1 MRPLLIGRFQPF
13 HNGHMWLIHRILE
26 EYGSII
32 IGIGSAQESHTLA
45 NPFTA
50 GERHYMIQRALE
62 DASLSDFYLVPVED
76 IYRNSLW
83 VSHILSLTPPFDVA
97 ISANPLVKRLFL
109 EAGKEV
115 IEPEM
120 HNRDKYSGKEIRQKI
135 VDGENWNELVPYEVK
150 KVILEI
156 DGVNRLQD
164 LSMTDEVNKRE
175 KMRLK

>member
-13 HNGHMWLIHRILE
+13 HNGHLWLVDKIVK

-32 IGIGSAQESHTLA
+32 IGIGSAQESHTLV

-50 GERHYMIQRALE
+50 GERQYMIQKALE
-62 DASLSDFYLVPVED
+62 SNSIRDYYLVPIED

-97 ISANPLVKRLFL
+97 ISGNPLVKRLFK
-109 EAGKEV
+109 EAGITV

-120 HNRDKYSGKEIRQKI
+120 KSREIYSGREIRKKI
-135 VDGENWNELVPYEVK
+135 INGEPWEYLVPAEVS
-150 KVILEI
+150 KVIMEI
-156 DGVNRLQD
+156 DGVKRMQD
-164 LSMTDEVNKRE
+164 LSKTDEVNK
-175 KMRLK
+175 

>member
-13 HNGHMWLIHRILE
+13 HNGHLWLVDKIVK

-32 IGIGSAQESHTLA
+32 IGIGSAQESHTLV

-50 GERHYMIQRALE
+50 GERQYMIQKALE
-62 DASLSDFYLVPVED
+62 SNSIRDYYLVPIED

-97 ISANPLVKRLFL
+97 ISGNPLVKRLFK
-109 EAGKEV
+109 EAGITV

-120 HNRDKYSGKEIRQKI
+120 KSREIYSGREIRRKI
-135 VDGENWNELVPYEVK
+135 INGEPWEYLVPAEVS
-150 KVILEI
+150 KVIMEI
-156 DGVNRLQD
+156 DGVKRMQD
-164 LSMTDEVNKRE
+164 LSKTDEVNK
-175 KMRLK
+175 